1 MNIEVVLQRIENK
14 IDILLKV
21 QSPIWISEAEAMLR
35 IGRSKVWLKKQRLGS
50 EGMSPTLI
58 LGTDWR
64 KINGRTPENKAS
76 SIDARKRFAFI
87 KKKITKTIP
96 RNVTWRSERDQSI
109 TQKRWIKYHLI
120 PVS

>member
-21 QSPIWISEAEAMLR
+21 QSPIWITEVEAMVR

-50 EGMSPTLI
+50 GNTPATLI

-64 KINGRTPENKAS
+64 KINGRTPEYKAS

-87 KKKITKTIP
+87 KK
-96 RNVTWRSERDQSI
+96 DD
-109 TQKRWIKYHLI
+109 
-120 PVS
+120 